1 MKRVG
6 IILLTCLLSVAMHA
20 EFEKSLTVQDWALAL
35 RLEYSKP
42 VHYVGGS
49 VYGGYSQFKLNGA
62 DLSIPGGGNAGIAFQ
77 YKLERKAFRM
87 VAGLDATYA
96 GSSIKDP
103 KNDMIDIPMVFPDT
117 SMTYRF
123 MLYGM
128 DEKQHSI
135 EVGVR
140 LLMGFD
146 YKGVYFLAGM
156 RAGLPVW
163 SQYKITTYA
172 NRIILDEKTID
183 YYSDMPNHWLY
194 ADASACKDQL
204 HLNFNPQVSAELGFN
219 MDKWLAYHP
228 RHKRSP
234 TRKPQDRELVHYEL
248 AAYANVG
255 CITDYRTCHNEPLLT
270 YNPVGGV
277 IEHVRSHFDD
287 AAYAVNRCMPW
298 NVGIKFNIY
307 YEIYDK
313 PKRPR
318 PGTDNIMSKTKPVV
332 QSSSLVNVKGKTKEM
347 PRIRLTFANQT
358 FYTGDTIVLQ
368 NIYFDSDK
376 YFVRDE
382 SKPSLNELA
391 TFMKNHKN
399 LKLTLIGHTDNT
411 NTAEY
416 NMRLSYNRV
425 RSVKQELMNRGV
437 ESSRIKTIGRGQ
449 TEPVATNETE
459 EGKQLNR
466 RVEMTFDVLEE

>member
-1 MKRVG
+1 MKRLG
-6 IILLTCLLSVAMHA
+6 IIILTCLLATSLYA
-20 EFEKSLTVQDWALAL
+20 EFEQSVTAKDWALAL
-35 RLEYSKP
+35 RLQYPKP

-96 GSSIKDP
+96 GSSIKDNRSD
-103 KNDMIDIPMVFPDT
+103 KIDIPMVFPDT

-135 EVGVR
+135 EVGLR
-140 LLMGFD
+140 LMFGFD
-146 YKGVYFLAGM
+146 YKGVYFLGGM
-156 RAGLPVW
+156 RAGFPVW
-163 SQYKITTYA
+163 SQYNITTFA

-194 ADASACKDQL
+194 ADASTFKDKM

-234 TRKPQDRELVHYEL
+234 TRKPEGRELVHYEL

-255 CITDYRTCHNEPLLT
+255 CITDYRTCRNEPLLT
-270 YNPVGGV
+270 YNPVGGK

-287 AAYAVNRCMPW
+287 AAYASNRCMPW
-298 NVGIKFNIY
+298 NVGIKLNIY

-313 PKRPR
+313 PQRPR
-318 PGTDNIMSKTKPVV
+318 PGTNDIKKAKPVI
-332 QSSSLVNVKGKTKEM
+332 SSATLANVKGKTKEM
-347 PRIRLTFANQT
+347 PRIQLTFANQT
-358 FYTGDTIVLQ
+358 FYTGDTIVLE

-376 YFVRDE
+376 YFVRSE
-382 SKPSLNELA
+382 SFPRLDELA
-391 TFMKNHKN
+391 EFMKKHTELNI
-399 LKLTLIGHTDNT
+399 TLIGHTDNT

-416 NMRLSYNRV
+416 NLTLSYNRV
-425 RSVKQELMNRGV
+425 NAVKRELINRGI
-437 ESSRIKTIGRGQ
+437 SAGRIFTRGKGL
-449 TEPVATNETE
+449 TCPVADNSTP
-459 EGKQLNR
+459 EGRQKNR
-466 RVEMTFDVLEE
+466 RVEMIFEMDEN